1 MNLSQVND
9 IKIPE
14 GNVVKIT
21 SGDKVLWQ
29 KDYSKDYSKEYFTIE
44 FYDTT
49 GTKNITVKHSV
60 SYSTDKKN
68 WTSVESGTTISVTA
82 SKVYFK
88 NVGNTFTTYND
99 DTSGGAVFILSNDFK
114 VSGNIMS
121 LLYGDDFIGQTV
133 LTLSSNFR
141 ELLTTQPNLIDAS
154 NLILP
159 ATTITGGC
167 YRDIMAYCSNLKYS
181 FKELPAETIGN
192 YSYREMFYTCTSLLT
207 APEFK
212 MKSFGRLGSVIYA
225 FYNTKVTSIKI
236 ATTEIPTSGAIFTE
250 WLTGT
255 PAGVL
260 YKPKDATYDD
270 SLLKLPSTWTVET
283 Y

>member
-21 SGDKVLWQ
+21 SGDTVLWQ

-49 GTKNITVKHSV
+49 GTKNITVNHTV

-68 WTSVESGTTISVTA
+68 WTSVESGETISVTA

-88 NVGNTFTTYND
+88 NVGYTFTTYD
-99 DTSGGAVFILSNDFK
+99 GSESKVAVFSLSNDFK

-121 LLYGDDFIGQTV
+121 LLYGDYFIGRTS
-133 LTLSSNFR
+133 LTSGSTFR
-141 ELLTTQPNLIDAS
+141 QFLYSQSNLIDAS

-159 ATTITGGC
+159 ATTITAGC
-167 YRDIMAYCSNLKYS
+167 YFDIMAACTNLKYS
-181 FKELPAETIGN
+181 FKELPAETIDN
-192 YSYREMFYTCTSLLT
+192 YSYRQMFYNCTSLLT

-212 MKSFGRLGSVIYA
+212 MKSFGTFGSVIYA
-225 FYNTKVTSIKI
+225 FYNTKVTSVKI
-236 ATTEIPTSGAIFTE
+236 ATTEIPTTVTIFTD

-260 YKPKDATYDD
+260 YKPKEATYDD
-270 SLLKLPSTWTVET
+270 SLLNLPSTWTVET